1 MVAKV
6 DAERAADDRLDAHG
20 RHFLGEFER
29 AEHIVGVGQRQR
41 RLPVFLGKFCQARD
55 GERPFKQRVR
65 RMHMQVHET
74 GGRGRHIPKLVR
86 G

>member
-6 DAERAADDRLDAHG
+6 DAERATDDRLDARG
-20 RHFLGEFER
+20 RHLLGKFER
-29 AEHIVGVGQRQR
+29 AEHVVGVGQRQR
-41 RLPVFLGKFCQARD
+41 RLPVLLGKFRQPRD
-55 GERPFKQRVR
+55 GQRPFEQRVR

-74 GGRGRHIPKLVR
+74 GGRGRHIPKVVC